1 MTSLLVTDPGREAQ
15 PAIVSAAIKNGASTE
30 LDVTIVPGTPT
41 TFLMALDPLLE
52 FTLADGRQFGC
63 MVAQIKSLTLGL
75 PPGRH
80 QVVNR
85 GLNGEWAATT
95 FDVGSE
101 PGTVDLTKLP
111 TTR

>member
-1 MTSLLVTDPGREAQ
+1 MQ
-15 PAIVSAAIKNGASTE
+15 PAIVSALIANGASTE
-30 LDVTIVPGTPT
+30 LDVTLVPGTPP
-41 TFLMALDPLLE
+41 TFLMVLAHPVLE

-63 MVAQIKSLTLGL
+63 VVAQAKSPTFGL

-80 QVVNR
+80 HVVNR
-85 GLNGEWAATT
+85 GLNGESAATT